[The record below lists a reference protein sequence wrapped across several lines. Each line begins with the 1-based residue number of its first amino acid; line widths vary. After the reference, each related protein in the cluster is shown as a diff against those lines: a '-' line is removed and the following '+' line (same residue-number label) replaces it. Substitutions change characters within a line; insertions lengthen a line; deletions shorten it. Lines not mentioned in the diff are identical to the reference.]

1 MIFEN
6 LCHLAVCIA
15 HCNVHVVH
23 EVSTFSRRRS
33 NTLLALALRLA
44 AQLLP
49 GLRVGVVEVQRLLVH
64 WNKFSKVSASIFT
77 IQGHYGALP
86 FFLSL
91 KKKAKP
97 HSVLVDCALLRIFT
111 LSGLN
116 ARQRLFE
123 TTLQRL
129 HRLFHL
135 LDLGLELSQNGWG
148 HHRVRILKHV
158 PGRRRKTLIQKEIL

>member
-64 WNKFSKVSASIFT
+64 WNKFSKVSGLGS
-77 IQGHYGALP
+77 LP
-86 FFLSL
+86 DKDTMELCLL
-91 KKKAKP
+91 KI
-97 HSVLVDCALLRIFT
+97 CT
-111 LSGLN
+111 LSGLH
-116 ARQRLFE
+116 ARQRLLEATF
-123 TTLQRL
+123 QRL

-135 LDLGLELSQNGWG
+135 LDLGLELPQNCRG
-148 HHRVRILKHV
+148 HHRVRIVEHV
-158 PGRRRKTLIQKEIL
+158 PGRRRKTLDKISDNNKSMVTI